1 MNVLQPD
8 RMSAG
13 PPGLGAGGGH
23 GQAGPPL
30 PAFPQRSPFAIQELL
45 GLNQEQR
52 SPAAMTPS
60 LPPPSVPYSRPHF
73 MSQVSVP
80 QPTSLH
86 VTGQW

>member
-13 PPGLGAGGGH
+13 PPGLAGAAGGTP

-30 PAFPQRSPFAIQELL
+30 PTFPQRSPFAIQELL
-45 GLNQEQR
+45 GLSPEQR

-60 LPPPSVPYSRPHF
+60 LPPPAVPYNRPHF
-73 MSQVSVP
+73 MAQVSPVRP
-80 QPTSLH
+80 SPSH
-86 VTGQW
+86 